1 MDDRSGKLLGILLGL
16 FVLLLAAVEAQ
27 AVRIDLERPGE
38 REFVRDLAGMIAQG
52 DVNELPDAPIT
63 ID

>member
-1 MDDRSGKLLGILLGL
+1 MGL